1 MPVKSSQGLSNMP
14 VNNNMP
20 VFTRALDF
28 YDCCSHH
35 VLIDTS
41 SCPASEY
48 PNETT
53 QKTTC
58 LLLLACCWGLTDEI
72 LDIAAAVLMEV
83 YQIRAGHSACFNMH
97 LLTCN

>member
-1 MPVKSSQGLSNMP
+1 MP

-53 QKTTC
+53 QQTT
-58 LLLLACCWGLTDEI
+58 CWGLTDKI
-72 LDIAAAVLMEV
+72 LDIAAAV
-83 YQIRAGHSACFNMH
+83 HN
-97 LLTCN
+97 